1 MPDARSPEFL
11 IEEILPSR
19 EVHLLG
25 GPSGAGKTTWLFQM
39 LQEQWKE
46 GGTIL
51 DHSVHPV
58 PYIYVSADRS
68 KPSVE
73 RTMQRAGINP
83 ITVPFFSLVNR
94 PEITSVALLANAVLE
109 RCPETRLLV
118 IDGVMRLIPPKR
130 DSSTD
135 GGFAHI
141 SKFLIELCKACQ
153 DKDLTIILIV
163 HSPKQKEDSRYT
175 NPRERV
181 MGSAAWAAYSET
193 IILVEPFMPV
203 SRDTANAR
211 TLICLPRN
219 AGAVFQDLEFTA
231 NGRLVLRSDEID
243 AVLVEQFLFKV
254 KPGEVFTTNQ
264 ILDALSKSMSRT
276 TVFRWLKRLEDAS
289 SVIKS
294 AHGIYKRARAS

>member
-1 MPDARSPEFL
+1 
-11 IEEILPSR
+11 
-19 EVHLLG
+19 
-25 GPSGAGKTTWLFQM
+25 M
-39 LQEQWKE
+39 LQEEWKE
-46 GGTIL
+46 GGSIL
-51 DHSVHPV
+51 GHVVHPV

-73 RTMQRAGINP
+73 RTMRRAGINP
-83 ITVPFFSLVNR
+83 ATVPFFSLVNR

-109 RCPETRLLV
+109 RCPETRLLI

-141 SKFLIELCKACQ
+141 SKFLIQLCKICQ
-153 DKDLTIILIV
+153 DHDLTVILIV

-193 IILVEPFMPV
+193 IVLVEPFMPV
-203 SRDTANAR
+203 SQETANSR

-219 AGAVFQDLEFTA
+219 AAAVFQDLEFSST
-231 NGRLVLRSDEID
+231 GRLALRSDDID
-243 AVLVEQFLFKV
+243 SVLIDQFLSKI
-254 KPGEVFTTNQ
+254 PSGEAFTTDQ
-264 ILDALSKSMSRT
+264 ATAALLKSMSRAT
-276 TVFRWLKRLEDAS
+276 IFRWLKRLESQGRILKSTRGLYKKAHDA
-289 SVIKS
+289 
-294 AHGIYKRARAS
+294 